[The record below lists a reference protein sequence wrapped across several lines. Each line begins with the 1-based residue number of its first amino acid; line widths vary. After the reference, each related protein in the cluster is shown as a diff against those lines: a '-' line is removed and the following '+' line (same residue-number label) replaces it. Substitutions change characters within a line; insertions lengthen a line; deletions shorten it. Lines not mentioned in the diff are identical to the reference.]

1 MHQELLYHSNK
12 KDLKKI
18 YDRYKANEPNSLTSQ
33 FSDRRTKEEAVKN
46 QEKRKRKVTELFPSG
61 K

>member
-1 MHQELLYHSNK
+1 MRQELLYHSNK

-18 YDRYKANEPNSLTSQ
+18 YDRYKAKEPNSLTSQ
-33 FSDRRTKEEAVKN
+33 FTDRRTKEEAVQN
-46 QEKRKRKVTELFPSG
+46 QAQRKRTVTELFPSG